1 MTGLPIA
8 DGATIRAATRDLIAR
23 DRRAVVI
30 VLALHGAAALTGLAA
45 PWLLGRIVDQVTAG
59 ATSATVDRLAL
70 AIAGSVVL
78 QGFLARYA
86 QYAGHRFGERSI
98 ARLREQFV
106 SRTLSLPVSVVERAG
121 TGELSNRSS
130 VDVTTVGTT
139 VRDVM
144 PVVVITSVQLL
155 LLFGAVFLLHP
166 LLGLVALTGLPS
178 VYAVTRWY
186 LRRASAAY
194 LAEGAAGAALTEALT
209 TTAEGARTVE
219 ALRLSDER
227 IAHGTQRIGQ
237 LWATRRATLALRS
250 VFFPVVEASY
260 AVPIALVL
268 LAGGFFLTRG
278 MVTLGEVV
286 AAALYLQQA
295 IEPLDRLLQWAE
307 QAQRGI
313 ASFARVLGVGQVPP
327 EPRGKAS
334 ALSGQRLIV
343 RDASFSYT
351 GGRDVLHRINLEVN
365 PGERLAIVGPSGAGK
380 STLARL
386 LAGID
391 APRDGVVSLGGC
403 PITDLDPAE
412 RRRRIA
418 LVTQEH
424 HVFIGPVRDNLAFA
438 APDAT
443 DDEMLSALV
452 AVGADWYADLPDGL
466 DTQLGD
472 GARELGAADAQQLA
486 LARLV
491 LADPYTL
498 ILDEATAALDPTTAR
513 RTERALA
520 SVLTG
525 RTVIAIA
532 HRLNTAHDADRVA
545 VLEDGR
551 ITELGSHDDLV
562 RADGA
567 YAALWH
573 SWHGGGIT
581 SPEPQPWTAGTG
593 QPRSSS
599 LHLAP
604 SRAEQ

>member
-1 MTGLPIA
+1 MTGLPVA
-8 DGATIRAATRDLIAR
+8 HRSAVRRATLDIIAR

-30 VLALHGAAALTGLAA
+30 VLLLHSAAAITGLAA
-45 PWLLGRIVDQVTAG
+45 PWLLGRIVDEVAAG
-59 ATSATVDRLAL
+59 ADAVDRLAL
-70 AIAGSVVL
+70 TIGGCVL
-78 QGFLARYA
+78 AQGLLARYA
-86 QYAGHRFGERSI
+86 QYAGHRFGERAV
-98 ARLREQFV
+98 ARLRENFV
-106 SRTLSLPVSVVERAG
+106 SQTLGLPVSVVERAG
-121 TGELSNRSS
+121 TGDLATRSS

-139 VRDVM
+139 IRDVV
-144 PVVVITSVQLL
+144 PIIVIASAQLS
-155 LLFGAVFLLHP
+155 LLFAAVFLLHP

-178 VYAVTRWY
+178 IYAITRWY
-186 LRRASAAY
+186 LRRASTAY
-194 LAEGAAGAALTEALT
+194 LAEGAATAQLTEALT
-209 TTAEGARTVE
+209 TTAEGARTIE
-219 ALRLSDER
+219 ALRLADER
-227 IAHGTQRIGQ
+227 IGHGTERIGQ
-237 LWATRRATLALRS
+237 LWTRRRATLALRS

-260 AVPIALVL
+260 ALPVAAVL
-268 LAGGFFLTRG
+268 LIGGFFLTRG

-295 IEPLDRLLQWAE
+295 IEPLDRLLQWME
-307 QAQRGI
+307 QAQRGF
-313 ASFARVLGVGQVPP
+313 AAFARVLGVGEVPP
-327 EPRGKAS
+327 EPRGGVCAPQ
-334 ALSGQRLIV
+334 GQRLVV
-343 RDASFSYT
+343 RGARFGYAD
-351 GGRDVLHRINLEVN
+351 GHDVLHGIDLEVN

-403 PITDLDPAE
+403 PVTDLDPAE

-424 HVFIGPVRDNLAFA
+424 HVFIGSLRDNLAFT
-438 APDAT
+438 APDAS
-443 DDEMLSALV
+443 DHQMLSALV
-452 AVGADWYADLPDGL
+452 AVGADWYADLPEGL
-466 DTQLGD
+466 DTQLGG

-491 LADPYTL
+491 LADPHTL

-520 SVLTG
+520 ALLIG

-562 RADGA
+562 RAGGA
-567 YAALWH
+567 YAALWQ
-573 SWHGGGIT
+573 SWHG
-581 SPEPQPWTAGTG
+581 
-593 QPRSSS
+593 
-599 LHLAP
+599 
-604 SRAEQ
+604 

>member
-1 MTGLPIA
+1 MSGLPVA
-8 DGATIRAATRDLIAR
+8 DRQVVRRAALNLIAA
-23 DRRAVVI
+23 DRRAVAAILV
-30 VLALHGAAALTGLAA
+30 LHGAAAVAGLAP
-45 PWLLGRIVDQVTAG
+45 PWLLGRIVDEVTAG
-59 ATSATVDRLAL
+59 SGAAAVDRLAL
-70 AIAGSVVL
+70 AIGGCVL
-78 QGFLARYA
+78 AHGLLARYA
-86 QYAGHRFGERSI
+86 QYVGHRFGERSV
-98 ARLREQFV
+98 ARLREAFV
-106 SRTLSLPVSVVERAG
+106 TRALDLPISVIERAG
-121 TGELSNRSS
+121 TGELATRSS

-144 PVVVITSVQLL
+144 PVMVIAATQLS
-155 LLFGAVFLLHP
+155 LLFGAIFLLHP
-166 LLGLVALTGLPS
+166 LLGLVALTGLPTI
-178 VYAVTRWY
+178 VAVTRWY
-186 LRRASAAY
+186 LRRARPAY
-194 LAEGAAGAALTEALT
+194 LAEGAATAELTEALT

-219 ALRLSDER
+219 ALRLGADR
-227 IAHGTQRIGQ
+227 IGYGRQRIGEV
-237 LWATRRATLALRS
+237 WATRRATLALRS

-260 AVPIALVL
+260 ALPIAVVL
-268 LAGGFFLTRG
+268 LFGGFLLNRG

-295 IEPLDRLLQWAE
+295 IEPLDRLLLWME
-307 QAQRGI
+307 QAQRGL
-313 ASFARVLGVGQVPP
+313 ASFARVLGVGQQSESAAAPVATGTPRPRVP
-327 EPRGKAS
+327 AS
-334 ALSGQRLIV
+334 APPGRLVV
-343 RDASFSYT
+343 RGARFSYAD
-351 GGRDVLHRINLEVN
+351 GPDVLHGIDLVVR

-391 APRDGVVSLGGC
+391 EPREGVVSLDGVAV
-403 PITDLDPAE
+403 TDLDPAE

-424 HVFIGPVRDNLAFA
+424 HVFIGTLRDNLAFA
-438 APDAT
+438 APGAS
-443 DDEMLSALV
+443 DEQMRAALG
-452 AVGADWYADLPDGL
+452 AVSADWYGDLPDGL

-491 LADPYTL
+491 LADPHTL

-520 SVLTG
+520 AVVNG

-551 ITELGSHDDLV
+551 ITELGSHDELV
-562 RADGA
+562 RAGGA

-573 SWHGGGIT
+573 SWHG
-581 SPEPQPWTAGTG
+581 
-593 QPRSSS
+593 
-599 LHLAP
+599 
-604 SRAEQ
+604 

>member
-1 MTGLPIA
+1 MTGLPVA
-8 DGATIRAATRDLIAR
+8 DRSVVRRAALDLIAR
-23 DRRAVVI
+23 DRRAVAI
-30 VLALHGAAALTGLAA
+30 VLVLHGAAAIAGLAA
-45 PWLLGRIVDQVTAG
+45 PWLLGRIVDEVAAG
-59 ATSATVDRLAL
+59 AGAAAVDRLAL
-70 AIAGSVVL
+70 SIGVCVL
-78 QGFLARYA
+78 AQGLLSRYA
-86 QYAGHRFGERSI
+86 QYAGHRFGERAV
-98 ARLREQFV
+98 ARLREEFV
-106 SRTLSLPVSVVERAG
+106 SRTLDLPVSLVERAG
-121 TGELSNRSS
+121 TGELATRSS

-139 VRDVM
+139 VRDVV
-144 PVVVITSVQLL
+144 PVIVIASTQLS
-155 LLFGAVFLLHP
+155 LLFGAIFLLHP
-166 LLGLVALTGLPS
+166 LLGLVALIGLPS
-178 VYAVTRWY
+178 IFAVTRWY
-186 LRRASAAY
+186 LRRARRAY
-194 LAEGAAGAALTEALT
+194 LAEGAATAELTEALT

-219 ALRLSDER
+219 ALRLGADR
-227 IAHGTQRIGQ
+227 VAYGTQRIGQ
-237 LWATRRATLALRS
+237 VWATRRATLALRS

-260 AVPIALVL
+260 ALPIAAVL
-268 LAGGFFLTRG
+268 LIGGFFLPRG

-295 IEPLDRLLQWAE
+295 VDPLDRLLQWME
-307 QAQRGI
+307 QAQRGL
-313 ASFARVLGVGQVPP
+313 ASFARVLGVGQKTEPENGSGPVTVAPAATGIP
-327 EPRGKAS
+327 EPRGRAS
-334 ALSGQRLIV
+334 APSGERLVV
-343 RDASFSYT
+343 RGARFSYAD
-351 GGRDVLHRINLEVN
+351 GPDVLHGIDLEVH

-391 APRDGVVSLGGC
+391 APREGVVSLGGR
-403 PITDLDPAE
+403 PVTDLAPAE

-424 HVFIGPVRDNLAFA
+424 HVFIGSLRDNLAFA
-438 APDAT
+438 ASGAS
-443 DDEMLSALV
+443 DEQMRSALV
-452 AVGADWYADLPDGL
+452 AVGADWYTDLPDGL

-472 GARELGAADAQQLA
+472 GARELAAADAQQLA

-491 LADPYTL
+491 LADPHTL

-520 SVLTG
+520 AVVTG

-573 SWHGGGIT
+573 SWHG
-581 SPEPQPWTAGTG
+581 
-593 QPRSSS
+593 
-599 LHLAP
+599 
-604 SRAEQ
+604 